1 MSSSVEANK
10 ACSVAAKPNAHA
22 PPQTQEKAYSRSNTM
37 KTKFLVLGAVAAALL
52 AGTAMAQTPTTTTR
66 SETNSAGVTQAYKG
80 QWRTYK
86 MIGLDVY
93 NQNNE
98 KLGDISELLADQ
110 SGKIQTAILGVGG
123 FLGVGERMVA
133 VSFDQLKFV
142 NQPIEAKM
150 ASSTQTPAAS
160 TKTADTA
167 NQATTGAAT
176 TTRPVRS
183 ASEQWYPDHAVINL
197 TADQLKA
204 LPKFEYN

>member
-1 MSSSVEANK
+1 
-10 ACSVAAKPNAHA
+10 
-22 PPQTQEKAYSRSNTM
+22 M
-37 KTKFLVLGAVAAALL
+37 KTRFIVVGAIAAAFL
-52 AGTAMAQTPTTTTR
+52 ASTAMAQTPPTTTTKPEV
-66 SETNSAGVTQAYKG
+66 SSAGVTQSYKG
-80 QWRTYK
+80 QWRAYK

-98 KLGDISELLADQ
+98 KLGDISELLTDQ
-110 SGKIQTAILGVGG
+110 TGKIQTAVLGVGG

-150 ASSTQTPAAS
+150 ASSTTSSTAS
-160 TKTADTA
+160 TTTPPT
-167 NQATTGAAT
+167 TTGAAT
-176 TTRPVRS
+176 TARPVRS

-204 LPKFEYN
+204 MPQFQYN

>member
-1 MSSSVEANK
+1 
-10 ACSVAAKPNAHA
+10 
-22 PPQTQEKAYSRSNTM
+22 
-37 KTKFLVLGAVAAALL
+37 
-52 AGTAMAQTPTTTTR
+52 MAQSPTTTTR
-66 SETNSAGVTQAYKG
+66 PEVNSASVTQSYKG

-98 KLGDISELLADQ
+98 KLGDVSELLADQ
-110 SGKIQTAILGVGG
+110 TGKIQTAILGVGG

-150 ASSTQTPAAS
+150 ASSTATAPATTPQT
-160 TKTADTA
+160 
-167 NQATTGAAT
+167 TTGAAT
-176 TTRPVRS
+176 TARPARS

-204 LPKFEYN
+204 LPQFQYN

>member
-1 MSSSVEANK
+1 
-10 ACSVAAKPNAHA
+10 
-22 PPQTQEKAYSRSNTM
+22 M
-37 KTKFLVLGAVAAALL
+37 KTRFIVVGAIAAALL
-52 AGTAMAQTPTTTTR
+52 ASTAMAQTPTTTTTKPEV
-66 SETNSAGVTQAYKG
+66 SSAGVTQSYKG
-80 QWRTYK
+80 QWRAYK

-98 KLGDISELLADQ
+98 KLGDISELLTDQ
-110 SGKIQTAILGVGG
+110 TGKIQTAVLGVGG

-150 ASSTQTPAAS
+150 ASGTQTS
-160 TKTADTA
+160 TTP
-167 NQATTGAAT
+167 ATTGAAT
-176 TTRPVRS
+176 TARPVRS

-204 LPKFEYN
+204 MPQFQYN

>member
-1 MSSSVEANK
+1 
-10 ACSVAAKPNAHA
+10 
-22 PPQTQEKAYSRSNTM
+22 M
-37 KTKFLVLGAVAAALL
+37 KTRFIVVGAIAAALL
-52 AGTAMAQTPTTTTR
+52 ASTAMAQTPTTAAKPEV
-66 SETNSAGVTQAYKG
+66 SSASTQGYKG
-80 QWRTYK
+80 QWRVYK

-98 KLGDISELLADQ
+98 KLGDISEILTDPA
-110 SGKIQTAILGVGG
+110 GKIQTAILGVGG

-150 ASSTQTPAAS
+150 ASSTATAPATTPP
-160 TKTADTA
+160 T
-167 NQATTGAAT
+167 TTGAAT
-176 TTRPVRS
+176 TARPVRS

-204 LPKFEYN
+204 MPQFLYN